1 MARNLM
7 ALRPINGERRNAQV
21 RQQTSADHVE
31 KPTAQT
37 ELKAQIA
44 DLQALIDADTQ
55 ALADMDVIIAGVDA
69 SNNAQLRS
77 MVKDLARAMKDRV
90 RGVKGLAKAAKRT
103 IRVVT

>member
-1 MARNLM
+1 M

-21 RQQTSADHVE
+21 RAATALDHAE
-31 KPTAQT
+31 KPSAQS
-37 ELKAQIA
+37 ELKTQIA
-44 DLQALIDADTQ
+44 NLQALIDAATQ

-90 RGVKGLAKAAKRT
+90 RGVKDLAQAAKRT

>member
-1 MARNLM
+1 VAGNLM

-21 RQQTSADHVE
+21 RQQTALDHAE
-31 KPTAQT
+31 KPTAQS

-44 DLQALIDADTQ
+44 DLRAIIDAATQ
-55 ALADMDVIIAGVDA
+55 ALADMDVIVAGVDA
-69 SNNAQLRS
+69 SNNAQLRG

-90 RGVKGLAKAAKRT
+90 RGVKDLSQAAKRA

>member
-1 MARNLM
+1 MS
-7 ALRPINGERRNAQV
+7 LRPVNGERRNAQV
-21 RQQTSADHVE
+21 RQQTALDHAE
-31 KPTAQT
+31 KPSAQS

-44 DLQALIDADTQ
+44 DLQATIDAAVQ

-77 MVKDLARAMKDRV
+77 MVKDMARAMKDRV
-90 RGVKGLAKAAKRT
+90 RGVKDLARAAKRT

>member
-1 MARNLM
+1 MAGDLM

-21 RQQTSADHVE
+21 RQQTALDQVE
-31 KPTAQT
+31 KPTAQS

-44 DLQALIDADTQ
+44 DMQALIDAATQ
-55 ALADMDVIIAGVDA
+55 ALADMDVVIAGVDA
-69 SNNAQLRS
+69 SNNAQLRG

-90 RGVKGLAKAAKRT
+90 RGVKDLAQAAKRT